1 MWVRLTTQPFG
12 MQKSVKKPWK
22 QYGRYGS
29 LGIELILSMAVG
41 YYVGRWAD
49 GRLGST
55 PWLSLLGFL
64 IGIYAGFRQ
73 IFRAA
78 KRMTADAERE
88 EQEERRREP

>member
-1 MWVRLTTQPFG
+1 MWVRLTTPPFG

-41 YYVGRWAD
+41 YYIGRWLD
-49 GRLGST
+49 GKVGSA
-55 PWLSLLGFL
+55 PWLAVIGFL
-64 IGIYAGFRQ
+64 VGVYAGFRQ

-78 KRMTADAERE
+78 KRMTAETERE
-88 EQEERRREP
+88 DEANNRHEP